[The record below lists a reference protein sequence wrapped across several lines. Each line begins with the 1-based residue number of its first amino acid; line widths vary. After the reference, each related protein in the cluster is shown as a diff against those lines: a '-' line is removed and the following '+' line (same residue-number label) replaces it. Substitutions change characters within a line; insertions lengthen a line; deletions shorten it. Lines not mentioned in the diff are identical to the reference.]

1 MIVTEDDVCKEKTFD
16 PTDIEQNKTMAALAY
31 ILFFLP
37 LIACKD
43 SEYGRF
49 HANQGLLLLII
60 SVVGSIVISI
70 VSSTLIAFTWHL
82 FWFTSLL
89 HGAFGLLI
97 IFLVITGFING
108 LNGKAKQL
116 PIIGQIQII
125 K

>member
-1 MIVTEDDVCKEKTFD
+1 MTDHDVSKGKTFD
-16 PTDIEQNKTMAALAY
+16 PADIEQNKTMAGLAY

-43 SEYGRF
+43 SQYGRF
-49 HANQGLLLLII
+49 HANQGLLLLLL
-60 SVVGSIVISI
+60 SVVGSIAISF
-70 VSSTLIAFTWHL
+70 VSSTLIAFTWRL

-97 IFLVITGFING
+97 IFLVITGLING
-108 LNGKAKQL
+108 LNGKAKPL
-116 PIIGQIQII
+116 PIIGEIQII

>member
-1 MIVTEDDVCKEKTFD
+1 MTDRGRNLEETFD
-16 PTDIEQNKTMAALAY
+16 PTDIEQNKTMAGLAY

-43 SEYGRF
+43 SQYGKF
-49 HANQGLLLLII
+49 HANQGLLLLILGI
-60 SVVGSIVISI
+60 VGSIALSV
-70 VSSTLIAFTWHL
+70 VSGILIALTWRL

-89 HGAFGLLI
+89 YGAFSLLI
-97 IFLVITGFING
+97 IFLLITGLING

-116 PIIGQIQII
+116 PVIGEIQII